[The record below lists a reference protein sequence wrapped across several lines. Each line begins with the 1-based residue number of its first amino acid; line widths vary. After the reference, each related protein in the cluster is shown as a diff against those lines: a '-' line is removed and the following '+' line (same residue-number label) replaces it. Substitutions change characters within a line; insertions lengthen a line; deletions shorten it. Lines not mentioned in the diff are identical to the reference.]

1 MMLDAD
7 VQASIVVDR
16 TGAVQGIM
24 TVERV
29 IEMMREGDHGQPFA
43 VVDDEG
49 EPIPGVPDDRLVAEA
64 G

>member
-1 MMLDAD
+1 
-7 VQASIVVDR
+7 
-16 TGAVQGIM
+16 
-24 TVERV
+24 
-29 IEMMREGDHGQPFA
+29 MMREGDHGQAFA

>member
-1 MMLDAD
+1 M
-7 VQASIVVDR
+7 VDR
-16 TGAVQGIM
+16 TGAVQGIIA
-24 TVERV
+24 VERV

-49 EPIPGVPDDRLVAEA
+49 VPIPGMLDDRLVAEA